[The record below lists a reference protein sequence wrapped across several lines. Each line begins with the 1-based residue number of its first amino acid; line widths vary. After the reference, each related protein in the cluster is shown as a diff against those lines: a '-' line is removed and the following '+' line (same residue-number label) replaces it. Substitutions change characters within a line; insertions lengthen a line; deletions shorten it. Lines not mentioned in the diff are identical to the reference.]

1 MISLKSL
8 GVALLSLGMALPVIA
23 YVAGQVFNMNVASY
37 GGPPNQGAMVS
48 AYIAFIVAS
57 ALGAGMAFAGLL
69 VLVANRRSASSIKTK
84 SVR

>member
-8 GVALLSLGMALPVIA
+8 GVALLSLGIALPVIA
-23 YVAGQVFNMNVASY
+23 YVGGQVFNMNVASY

-57 ALGAGMAFAGLL
+57 ALGAGMAIAGS
-69 VLVANRRSASSIKTK
+69 VILVATRRSGTGVKTET
-84 SVR
+84 VR